1 VDIHPDIE
9 RVIMPQEEIQA
20 RVSELAAQISADYA
34 DNGQLVVVGIL
45 KGAFIFLSDLT
56 RRLTVPH
63 RVDFMALSS
72 YGQTTTSGAV
82 RIIMDLRV
90 NVEARH
96 VLVVEDIVDTGY
108 TLHYLLNVLRTRNP
122 ASLRSCVLLSKPDRR
137 QVDVPMDY
145 VGFEIPDVWVVGY
158 VDHVLIDR
166 KRVQARVAEL
176 AAEISRDYAGMDGLL
191 LVCVLKG
198 AVMFLSDL
206 SRQLTIPHAIDF
218 MAVSSYGASTE
229 SSGIVRILMDLE
241 TSIMDRH
248 VLVVEDIVDSGRTL
262 DYITRNLG
270 TRGPASLKI
279 CTLLDKKERRVL
291 PIPVDYVG
299 FEIPDEFVIGYG
311 LDFAELYRN
320 LPFIGVLKP
329 EFYE

>member
-158 VDHVLIDR
+158 GL
-166 KRVQARVAEL
+166 
-176 AAEISRDYAGMDGLL
+176 DYA
-191 LVCVLKG
+191 
-198 AVMFLSDL
+198 
-206 SRQLTIPHAIDF
+206 
-218 MAVSSYGASTE
+218 E
-229 SSGIVRILMDLE
+229 S
-241 TSIMDRH
+241 H
-248 VLVVEDIVDSGRTL
+248 RTL
-262 DYITRNLG
+262 PYIG
-270 TRGPASLKI
+270 A
-279 CTLLDKKERRVL
+279 
-291 PIPVDYVG
+291 
-299 FEIPDEFVIGYG
+299 
-311 LDFAELYRN
+311 
-320 LPFIGVLKP
+320 LKP
-329 EFYE
+329 EVYQ